1 MNQVK
6 FSCFS
11 DIHHCLRQF
20 YTNAPERLAKI
31 QQRAKENNVNFII
44 HCGDFAH
51 QPREC
56 PEFIAQYNNFEI
68 PSYHVLGNHDSDS
81 QPLEETIR
89 LLGMPAEYYYFDKNG
104 FRFICLNSNHCKIN
118 GEFIAYSE
126 GNYYAHP
133 QEREYISE
141 EQIHWLRDVLMSSPY
156 LNIIFSHNN
165 LALED
170 VQSSIAL
177 RNRDDVQAVIREAN
191 ESGHRVLMCI
201 NGHLHRD
208 FLRIYE
214 NVCYLDINSASYE
227 WTHDSHDFYP
237 KEITDR
243 YTLANHTVI
252 YNDPVHAII
261 TLSEDGTIEI
271 EGMKSSFF
279 MGIDREMVTGNHCVG
294 GRKCTPDVLSAKLKL
309 F

>member
-11 DIHHCLRQF
+11 DIHHTF
-20 YTNAPERLAKI
+20 YLYHTDAERRLTEI
-31 QQRAKENNVNFII
+31 QKRAKENNVDFII

-51 QPREC
+51 EPREC
-56 PEFIAQYNNFEI
+56 TDFIAQYNNFEI
-68 PSYHVLGNHDSDS
+68 PSYHVLGNHDSDA
-81 QPLEETIR
+81 QPIEETIR
-89 LLGMPAEYYYFDKNG
+89 LLGMPAEYYFFDKNG
-104 FRFICLNSNHCKIN
+104 FRFICLNANYCKIDGN
-118 GEFIAYSE
+118 YVPYSE
-126 GNYYAHP
+126 GNYFQHLDD
-133 QEREYISE
+133 RDYISE
-141 EQIHWLRDVLMSSPY
+141 EQIAWLRDVLMSSPY
-156 LNIIFSHNN
+156 PNVILSHSHLCLEDDVSGISLKNR
-165 LALED
+165 ED
-170 VQSSIAL
+170 VQ
-177 RNRDDVQAVIREAN
+177 DVIREAN
-191 ESGHRVLMCI
+191 ATGHRVLMCI

-208 FLRIYE
+208 YMRIYE

-227 WTHDSHDFYP
+227 WTGIPHNFYP

-243 YTLANHTVI
+243 YSGADHTVI

-279 MGIDREMVTGNHCVG
+279 MGVDRAMVTGDHCVG
-294 GRKCTPDVLSAKLKL
+294 GRKCTPDVLSAKLRL